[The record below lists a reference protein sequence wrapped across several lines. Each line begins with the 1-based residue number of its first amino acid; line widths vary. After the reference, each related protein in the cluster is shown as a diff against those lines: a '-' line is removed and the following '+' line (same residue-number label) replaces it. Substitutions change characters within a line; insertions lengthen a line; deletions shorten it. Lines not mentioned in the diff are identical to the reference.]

1 MLTRFNSISYSIS
14 YEFTEVHSI
23 MKRNNENTDKG
34 LSEEGNIF
42 SPIHS
47 ERVSQLIENQLKEAI
62 IKHHYRAGDKLPP
75 ERELAQ
81 MFGASRSSVREGIRS
96 LERSGFVVVK
106 KGVQGGAFVI
116 QESDSRL
123 MVNHVRDVLR
133 LRKVSLED
141 VLRARL
147 IIEPDVAAEAA
158 LMATPQD
165 IEMLEEITQDQL
177 KSFDSD
183 NPVVQFDRNPR
194 FHRIIA
200 EMTNNQVL
208 IIIMEILMEIHA
220 FRMNQF
226 KMNIDAIREITCQHE
241 VIIES
246 LKKKDKDMAY
256 EKMKEHVLE
265 VHNMHME
272 LDLEKM

>member
-1 MLTRFNSISYSIS
+1 
-14 YEFTEVHSI
+14 
-23 MKRNNENTDKG
+23 MKRRTENTDKEIA
-34 LSEEGNIF
+34 EEHNIF
-42 SPIHS
+42 SPIQP
-47 ERVSQLIENQLKEAI
+47 ERVSQIIEHQLKEAI
-62 IKHHYRAGDKLPP
+62 IKHHYRPGDKLPP

-96 LERSGFVVVK
+96 LERAGFVVVK

-116 QESDSRL
+116 QERDSRL

-141 VLRARL
+141 VLQARL

-158 LMATPQD
+158 SMATPRD
-165 IEMLEEITQDQL
+165 IEILEEITRDQL
-177 KSFDSD
+177 KGFDSD
-183 NPVVQFDRNPR
+183 NPVMQHDRNPR

-226 KMNIDAIREITCQHE
+226 KMNKDTIQEITCQHE
-241 VIIES
+241 AIIES
-246 LKKKDKDMAY
+246 LKKKDKDMAF
-256 EKMKEHVLE
+256 EKMKEHVLS
-265 VHNMHME
+265 VHKMHME
-272 LDLEKM
+272 LDVDKT